1 MKLTQEE
8 IFQLAL
14 RDAETESMENLQ
26 AGADMYD
33 RLVAEQGAR
42 NAAAKSP
49 AAVTGPKTPEP
60 AG

>member
-26 AGADMYD
+26 AAADMYD
-33 RLVAEQGAR
+33 RLVAEQVAT
-42 NAAAKSP
+42 NQDTP
-49 AAVTGPKTPEP
+49 APEATEP
-60 AG
+60 AR